1 MTQIVEHITLEQAAK
16 PLLDFYN
23 RAGESAPELITINGK
38 EMPEPYRELLVHDDD
53 MTPTLEKFHGERIHL
68 RLIGREQSENFYV
81 REVVLEAGLANK
93 PVEFGAIAIHLKHF
107 PKHSQELILGES
119 VPLGTIL
126 GSHNIKH
133 QSHPQ
138 AYFKVQSD
146 PLITEAFGLS
156 KSTGLY
162 GRCNVHKDL
171 EGNRL
176 AEIVEILPPA

>member
-1 MTQIVEHITLEQAAK
+1 MTQIAERITLEQAAK

-23 RAGESAPELITINGK
+23 RAGEPAPELFTINCK
-38 EMPEPYRELLVHDDD
+38 EMPEPYRSLLVHDDD

-68 RLIGREQSENFYV
+68 RLIGREKSENSYV
-81 REVVLEAGLANK
+81 REVVLEAGSTNK
-93 PVEFGAIAIHLKHF
+93 PVEFGAIAIHLEHF

-119 VPLGTIL
+119 TPLGTIL
-126 GSHNIKH
+126 GSHNIDH
-133 QSHPQ
+133 ESHPQ
-138 AYFKVQSD
+138 AYFKLQAD

-171 EGNRL
+171 EGNHL

>member
-1 MTQIVEHITLEQAAK
+1 MAQVAEHIPLEQAAK

-23 RAGESAPELITINGK
+23 RAGEPAPELFTINCK
-38 EMPEPYRELLVHDDD
+38 EMPEPYRSLLVHDDD

-68 RLIGREQSENFYV
+68 RLIGREKSKNSYV
-81 REVVLEAGLANK
+81 REVVLEAGSTNK
-93 PVEFGAIAIHLKHF
+93 PVEFGAIAIHLEHF

-126 GSHNIKH
+126 GSHNINH
-133 QSHPQ
+133 ESHPQ
-138 AYFKVQSD
+138 AYFKLQADS
-146 PLITEAFGLS
+146 LITEAFGLS

-171 EGNRL
+171 EGNHL